1 MTYDE
6 PAGIPE
12 PDASGLRQEYIYF
25 YHITAPVGLLHGKL
39 DVYFGKN
46 EGNAP
51 VNEAAIPRI
60 WERFK
65 NGELA
70 HKGDNVNDWHWKEP
84 GYLVFACED
93 AARDLVDVTFHFG
106 STDGPNHSFGPT
118 RTFELNNG
126 AVTGVFCKNLRRN
139 WQNQPLKEK
148 QRELFHVIFHFDP
161 PEEGA
166 SLHEE
171 TGTNT
176 GP

>member
-6 PAGIPE
+6 PADV
-12 PDASGLRQEYIYF
+12 PDAGTSEARQEYIYF
-25 YHITAPVGLLHGKL
+25 YHITAPKGLRHGKL
-39 DVYFGKN
+39 DVYFGEN
-46 EGNAP
+46 EGNGP

-60 WERFK
+60 WERFQ
-65 NGELA
+65 NRELE

-93 AARDLVDVTFHFG
+93 ATRDLVDVTFHFG

-118 RTFELNNG
+118 RTFALNNG

-139 WQNQPLKEK
+139 WRNGPLCEG
-148 QRELFHVIFHFDP
+148 QRELFHVTFHFQP
-161 PEEGA
+161 PENKPR
-166 SLHEE
+166 LHEE